1 MSGGHPTRPEERG
14 PWIGRGIRRREDN
27 GPLTG
32 TGTYVDDISLPGM
45 LHAAVLRSPFAHA
58 TIRSVD
64 TRSAEAAPGVAA
76 ALSGVEARRFVNA
89 AAAFC
94 NEPIEQDAV
103 ARERVRFAGEAVAA
117 VAAATRAQAEDACEL
132 IDVDFEPLPVL
143 SNVEVAIQ
151 AEAPRLHEGLSSN
164 MAFHKRF
171 TFGEV
176 ERDFARAEHVIRG
189 HFRWARMS
197 PQPLETCGAV
207 AQYDAASDEMTV
219 WSNTNMYNF
228 IPWVFAEML
237 GVPTNKL
244 RMVPCLAGGSFG
256 SKHLLSKVIL
266 IAGALAKATG
276 RPVKYVEDRV
286 DNLAA
291 NDNLGPDRAYDAELA
306 VSGDGEFL
314 GLRLHVVDDYGAYFR
329 FAHGQHGNALSQPVG
344 PYRIGS
350 LEYELSAVLTNKDQ
364 QGFFRGAGSDPGNF
378 VIERLADKAARTLG
392 IDRAEI
398 RRRNFIAPDEF
409 PYRIPTGNLYDSG
422 DYETVL
428 DMALDKA
435 DVGYWRGE
443 QERLR
448 KEGRYLGIG
457 ITSCQERTTYSA
469 TEWWFLYDK
478 PGFPLTSTPETVR
491 LDVDATGG
499 FTVTVGSPFWGNSPD
514 TVVAMVV
521 AQEFGVNPESVVVE
535 RADSR
540 SGLVSAGPGGSR
552 LTVMISGATAG
563 ACRRVKEKIL
573 RIAAHMM
580 ESDAEALD
588 IEGGVVRRKD
598 GTPGELGI
606 GEIAMKAHLFHLDLP
621 EGEEGG
627 LSVTYRYEHPYATR
641 PSEDRSDLGVF
652 YPIVSHACHIPI
664 VEVDVETGLVQ
675 ILKYVAVH
683 DSGTVMH
690 PPSLEGQIVGGIAQ
704 GIGAAF
710 LEEMRYDQEGQLL
723 STTYGEYLLP
733 SIHDVP
739 EIEVFH
745 HETPSPFTE
754 YGVKGAG
761 EGGRMVAP
769 PALASAVED
778 ALSPFGVDVN
788 QVPMTPE
795 RVRGWV
801 RAAQE
806 RGA

>member
-1 MSGGHPTRPEERG
+1 MSSAPNRPEERG
-14 PWIGRGIRRREDN
+14 PWIGRSIRRHEDSA
-27 GPLTG
+27 PLTG
-32 TGTYVDDISLPGM
+32 TGTYIDDIALPGM

-58 TIRSVD
+58 EIRAID
-64 TRSAEAAPGVAA
+64 TTAARSAPGVAA
-76 ALSGVEARRFVNA
+76 VLTGEEARAYVNG

-94 NEPIEQDAV
+94 NEPVEQDAI
-103 ARERVRFAGEAVAA
+103 ARTRVRFAGEAVTV
-117 VAAATRAQAEDACEL
+117 VAADTRSQAEDACEL
-132 IDVDFEPLPVL
+132 IDVDFEPLPPL
-143 SNVEVAIQ
+143 AT
-151 AEAPRLHEGLSSN
+151 AEAAMADGAPRLHEGLASN
-164 MAFHKRF
+164 VAFADRF
-171 TFGEV
+171 VFGEV
-176 ERDFARAEHVIRG
+176 ERDFARAAHVVRG
-189 HFRWARMS
+189 RYRWGRMS
-197 PQPLETCGAV
+197 AQPLETCGAV
-207 AQYDAASDEMTV
+207 ARYDATSAEMTL

-244 RMVPCLAGGSFG
+244 RLVPCAAGGSFG

-291 NDNLGPDRAYDAELA
+291 NDNLGPDRVYDAELA
-306 VSGDGEFL
+306 VAEDGEFL
-314 GLRLHVVDDYGAYFR
+314 GLRLKVVDDYGAYFR

-350 LEYELSAVLTNKDQ
+350 LEYDLTAVLTNKDQ
-364 QGFFRGAGSDPGNF
+364 QGFFRGAGSDVGNF
-378 VIERLADKAARTLG
+378 VIERLTDKAARTLG
-392 IDRAEI
+392 VDRAEL
-398 RRRNFIAPDEF
+398 RRRNFITPDEF
-409 PYRIPTGNLYDSG
+409 PYKIPTGNLYDSG

-428 DMALDKA
+428 DMALAKA
-435 DVGYWRGE
+435 DVEHWRRE

-448 KEGRYLGIG
+448 AEDRYIGIG

-521 AQEFGVNPESVVVE
+521 AEEFGVDPDTVAVE
-535 RADSR
+535 RSDSR
-540 SGLVSAGPGGSR
+540 QGLISAGPGGSR

-573 RIAAHMM
+573 RIAAHLM
-580 ESDAEALD
+580 ETDAEALE
-588 IEGGVVRRKD
+588 IHKGVVRRSD
-598 GTPGELGI
+598 GRPGELAI
-606 GEIAMKAHLFHLDLP
+606 GEIAMKAHLFSLDLP

-627 LSVTYRYEHPYATR
+627 LSATYRYEHPYTTA
-641 PSEDRSDLGVF
+641 PSEDRKDLGVF
-652 YPIVSHACHIPI
+652 YPIVSHACHVPI
-664 VEVDVETGLVQ
+664 VEVDVETGIVT

-710 LEEMRYDQEGQLL
+710 LEEMRYDDEAQLL
-723 STTYGEYLLP
+723 SGTYGEYLLP

-739 EIEVFH
+739 DIEVYH

-778 ALSPFGVDVN
+778 ALAPFGVEIDE
-788 QVPMTPE
+788 VPMTPE
-795 RVRGWV
+795 RVRARI

-806 RGA
+806 SRA